1 MLFGIPI
8 AHLAVAFAVA
18 SSVTAIELI
27 TSRYPRTA
35 RFALSST
42 WFYVYFLVY
51 GVLAAAGL
59 ALLPC
64 SAPQV
69 STGGIG
75 ASNPWTQAAL
85 IGFSVKAI
93 LHIRIFAVSTG
104 PGQSF
109 PVGLESFV
117 QLFEPWLLRTIELD
131 HYSAQSKFIAP
142 RAAAYPHVDDART
155 QSKNNPPP
163 GLSPA
168 EKAVFEA
175 DIDQANTVGPGDR
188 RLPEIFRDRA
198 DRKHVPVARP
208 TAETSDIRA
217 AWRQTRLSASRTGP

>member
-8 AHLAVAFAVA
+8 AHLGVAFAVA
-18 SSVTAIELI
+18 ASVTAIELI
-27 TSRYPRTA
+27 TSRYARTA

-59 ALLPC
+59 ALLPLLG
-64 SAPQV
+64 SEV

-93 LHIRIFAVSTG
+93 LHIRVFAVSTG

-131 HYSAQSKFIAP
+131 HYSAQSKFIGP
-142 RAAAYPHVDDART
+142 RAAAYPHVEDART
-155 QSKNNPPP
+155 QSKDNPPP

-175 DIDQANTVGPGDR
+175 DIDQANTSAQV
-188 RLPEIFRDRA
+188 I
-198 DRKHVPVARP
+198 
-208 TAETSDIRA
+208 A
-217 AWRQTRLSASRTGP
+217 AYLKYSGIGLTESTFP